1 MRSRCTLFTL
11 PAEIRLALALAFVF
25 TLAPVPAVSAEEAS
39 GEDPFSGTWDVQ
51 GMTTDVK
58 SGDTRRIE
66 GHVVLTRKGDRWAA
80 ASELVTKF
88 PTMGGPVHTQ
98 VIGTG
103 VGHRD
108 GKGLA
113 GEAHTQL
120 VIQTVPGVDTD
131 FAFIPR
137 QVGPRLVSKWTA
149 RFEGGVLFVELSNQ
163 PEAGEDYA
171 PTKTVLRGKR
181 VQMPASE
188 TPGEPQASGGRGE

>member
-1 MRSRCTLFTL
+1 MTSRCTHLPL
-11 PAEIRLALALAFVF
+11 PAAFACALAFA
-25 TLAPVPAVSAEEAS
+25 LAFAPDARAEEAA

-58 SGDTRRIE
+58 SGDKRRIE
-66 GHVVLTRKGDRWAA
+66 GHVVLTRKGERWAA
-80 ASELVTKF
+80 ASELVTQF
-88 PTMGGPVHTQ
+88 PTMGGPVHTE

-103 VGHRD
+103 DGHRR
-108 GKGLA
+108 GQGLE

-137 QVGPRLVSKWTA
+137 QVGPRIVSQWSA
-149 RFEGGVLFVELSNQ
+149 HFEGDVLVVELSNRAD
-163 PEAGEDYA
+163 AGEQYA

-181 VQMPASE
+181 VEMP
-188 TPGEPQASGGRGE
+188 QKN